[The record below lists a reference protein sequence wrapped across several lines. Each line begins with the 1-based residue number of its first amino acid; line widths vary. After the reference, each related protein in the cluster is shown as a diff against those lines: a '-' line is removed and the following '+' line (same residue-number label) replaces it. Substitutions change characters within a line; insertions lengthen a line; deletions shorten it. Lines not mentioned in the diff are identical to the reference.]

1 MTKIRWRLLN
11 NRTSTYY
18 ENILLSASYNYG
30 RQGYLDNYPGSNI
43 NITIKNQANE
53 SANFQ
58 LNDWLSLIGEL
69 SSSTVYNQSFWLNSI
84 DFNDYPGNTGLST
97 ATLIASDAMARVGR
111 TLGNSAS
118 LSAGTTGSQIDAM
131 DTKPSWPPNI
141 VTYADG
147 TSSQASA
154 ATVTSSW
161 NNQINLLQQ
170 TEKGITSWSNANNIV
185 FQGRAAIANFVPP
198 SPQVAIP
205 FSGTASATS
214 IGYQTF
220 DRIGYGENFVN
231 SAEITPVGLGTFTG
245 TNSTSISLYGQNGI
259 TQSTV
264 DADATQGQGN
274 ADWTASVLS
283 DATILKYQCG
293 FSDVSQNQTGLLQ
306 FLTYLTGFI
315 YSYLVTKLTFRVPGA
330 SSDTTVDV
338 VVEGFSFNI
347 TPEQTSWIFYL
358 SPLVYYQFFTLN
370 SSTLG
375 ILDTSR
381 LGW

>member
-1 MTKIRWRLLN
+1 MTKIRWRLFN
-11 NRTSTYY
+11 NRTFTYY

-30 RQGYLDNYPGSNI
+30 REGYLDNYPGSNI
-43 NITIKNQANE
+43 SITIKNQANE

-58 LNDWLSLIGEL
+58 LNDWLSLVGDLGIYQ
-69 SSSTVYNQSFWLNSI
+69 TYNQSFWLNSI
-84 DFNDYPGNTGLST
+84 DYHDYPGNTGLST

-141 VTYADG
+141 STYG
-147 TSSQASA
+147 NNTSSQASA
-154 ATVTSSW
+154 ATVTTSW

-170 TEKGITSWSNANNIV
+170 TEKGIITWSNGRDIV
-185 FQGRAAIANFVPP
+185 FQGRAGLSTYVPLAP
-198 SPQVAIP
+198 IP
-205 FSGTASATS
+205 LSRTASATS

-220 DRIGYGENFVN
+220 DRIGYGESFVN
-231 SAEITPVGLGTFTG
+231 SAEISPVGLGTYTG
-245 TNSTSISLYGQNGI
+245 TNAASISLYGQSGV

-264 DADATQGQGN
+264 DGNATQGQGN

-283 DATILKYQCG
+283 DPTVLRYKVG
-293 FSDVSQNQTGLLQ
+293 FDDVSQNETGLLA
-306 FLTYLTGFI
+306 FLQNVTGIGFFP
-315 YSYLVTKLTFRVPGA
+315 YLVTKLTFRVPGA
-330 SSDTTVDV
+330 GSDTTVDV

-347 TPEQTSWIFYL
+347 TPEQTSWVFYL
-358 SPLVYYQFFTLN
+358 SPLVYYQFFTLD
-370 SSTLG
+370 STTLG

>member
-1 MTKIRWRLLN
+1 MTKIRWRLFN
-11 NRTSTYY
+11 NRTFTYY

-30 RQGYLDNYPGSNI
+30 REGYLDNYPGSNI
-43 NITIKNQANE
+43 SITIKNQANE

-58 LNDWLSLIGEL
+58 LNDWLSLVGDLGIYQ
-69 SSSTVYNQSFWLNSI
+69 TYNQSFWLNSI
-84 DFNDYPGNTGLST
+84 DYHDYPGNTGLST

-131 DTKPSWPPNI
+131 DTQPSWPPTIRTFGNN
-141 VTYADG
+141 

-154 ATVTSSW
+154 ATVTASW

-170 TEKGITSWSNANNIV
+170 TEKGIITWSNGRDIV
-185 FQGRAAIANFVPP
+185 FQGRAGLSTYVPLAP
-198 SPQVAIP
+198 IP
-205 FSGTASATS
+205 LSRTASATS

-220 DRIGYGENFVN
+220 DRIGYGESFVN
-231 SAEITPVGLGTFTG
+231 SAEISPVGLGTYTG
-245 TNSTSISLYGQNGI
+245 TNAASISLYGQSGV

-264 DADATQGQGN
+264 DGNATQGQGN

-283 DATILKYQCG
+283 DPTVLRYQVG
-293 FSDVSQNQTGLLQ
+293 FDDVSQNETGLLA
-306 FLTYLTGFI
+306 FLSNVTGIGFFP
-315 YSYLVTKLTFRVPGA
+315 YLVTQLTFRVPGA
-330 SSDTTVDV
+330 GSDTTVDV

-347 TPEQTSWIFYL
+347 TPEQTSWVFYL
-358 SPLVYYQFFTLN
+358 SPLVYYQFFTLD
-370 SSTLG
+370 STTLG

>member
-1 MTKIRWRLLN
+1 MTKIRWRLFN
-11 NRTSTYY
+11 NRTFTYY

-30 RQGYLDNYPGSNI
+30 REGYLDNYPGSNI
-43 NITIKNQANE
+43 SITIKNQANE

-58 LNDWLSLIGEL
+58 LNDWLSLVGDLGINQ
-69 SSSTVYNQSFWLNSI
+69 TYNQSFWLNSI
-84 DFNDYPGNTGLST
+84 DYHDYPGNTGLST

-141 VTYADG
+141 STYG
-147 TSSQASA
+147 NNTSSQASA
-154 ATVTSSW
+154 ATVTTSW

-170 TEKGITSWSNANNIV
+170 TEKGIITWSNGRDIV
-185 FQGRAAIANFVPP
+185 FQGRAGLSTYVPLAP
-198 SPQVAIP
+198 IP
-205 FSGTASATS
+205 LSQTASATS

-220 DRIGYGENFVN
+220 DRIGYGESFVN
-231 SAEITPVGLGTFTG
+231 SAEISPAGLGTYTG
-245 TNSTSISLYGQNGI
+245 TNAASISLYGQSGV

-264 DADATQGQGN
+264 DGNATQGQGN

-283 DATILKYQCG
+283 DPTVLRYKVG
-293 FSDVSQNQTGLLQ
+293 FDDVSQNETGLLA
-306 FLTYLTGFI
+306 FLQNVTGIGFFP
-315 YSYLVTKLTFRVPGA
+315 YLVTKLTFRVPGA
-330 SSDTTVDV
+330 GSDTTVDV

-347 TPEQTSWIFYL
+347 TPEQTSWVFYL
-358 SPLVYYQFFTLN
+358 SPLVYYQFFTLD
-370 SSTLG
+370 STTLG

>member
-1 MTKIRWRLLN
+1 MTKIRWRLFN
-11 NRTSTYY
+11 NRTFTYY

-43 NITIKNQANE
+43 SITIKNQANE

-58 LNDWLSLIGEL
+58 LNDWLSLVGDL
-69 SSSTVYNQSFWLNSI
+69 GVYQTYNQSFWLNSI
-84 DFNDYPGNTGLST
+84 DYHDYPGNIGLST

-111 TLGNSAS
+111 TLGNGAS

-131 DTKPSWPPNI
+131 DTTPSWPPTIRTFGNN
-141 VTYADG
+141 

-170 TEKGITSWSNANNIV
+170 TEKGIITWSNGRDIV
-185 FQGRAAIANFVPP
+185 FQGRAGLSTYVPLAP
-198 SPQVAIP
+198 IP
-205 FSGTASATS
+205 LGRTASASS

-231 SAEITPVGLGTFTG
+231 SAEISPVGLGTYTG
-245 TNSTSISLYGQNGI
+245 TNATSISLYGQSGI

-264 DADATQGQGN
+264 DGNATQGQGN

-283 DATILKYQCG
+283 DPTVLRYEVG
-293 FSDVSQNQTGLLQ
+293 FSDVSQNETGLLA
-306 FLTYLTGFI
+306 FLSNVTGIGFFP
-315 YSYLVTKLTFRVPGA
+315 YLVTQLTFRVPGA
-330 SSDTTVDV
+330 GSDTTVDV

-347 TPEQTSWIFYL
+347 TPEQTSWVFYL

-370 SSTLG
+370 STTLG

>member
-43 NITIKNQANE
+43 SITIKNQANE

-58 LNDWLSLIGEL
+58 LNDWLSLVGDLGIYQA
-69 SSSTVYNQSFWLNSI
+69 YNQSFWLNSI
-84 DFNDYPGNTGLST
+84 DFHDYPGNIGLST

-118 LSAGTTGSQIDAM
+118 LSVGTTGSQIDAM
-131 DTKPSWPPNI
+131 DTKPSWPPTIRTFGNN
-141 VTYADG
+141 

-154 ATVTSSW
+154 AIVTSSW

-170 TEKGITSWSNANNIV
+170 TEKGIITWSNGRDII
-185 FQGRAAIANFVPP
+185 FQGRAGLSTYVPLAP
-198 SPQVAIP
+198 IP
-205 FSGTASATS
+205 LGRTASAAS

-220 DRIGYGENFVN
+220 DRIGYGESFVN
-231 SAEITPVGLGTFTG
+231 SAEISPVGLATYTG
-245 TNSTSISLYGQNGI
+245 TNATSISLYGQSGI

-264 DADATQGQGN
+264 DGDATQGQGN

-283 DATILKYQCG
+283 DPTVLRYECG
-293 FSDVSQNQTGLLQ
+293 FSDVSQNETGLLA
-306 FLTYLTGFI
+306 FLQNVTGVGFFP
-315 YSYLVTKLTFRVPGA
+315 YLVTKLTFRVPGA
-330 SSDTTVDV
+330 GSDTTVDV

-347 TPEQTSWIFYL
+347 TPEQTSWVFYL
-358 SPLVYYQFFTLN
+358 SPLVYYQFFTLD
-370 SSTLG
+370 STTLG